1 MRPHIS
7 LDVRDVAKS
16 AAFYEKVFGVKPQ
29 KQVAD
34 YAKFDL
40 KVPALNFSVVSS
52 TGEVSSVDHLGIE
65 VETVDEIAEWK
76 TRLQDRGILQKVE
89 ENIACCF
96 ARQDKL
102 WFSDPDGNAFETRW
116 WIYPEASSLRDA
128 RGQRFPPEVT
138 LSRDRGPTTS
148 LVAPEVQR
156 PETVHVILEVQDA
169 GTPPLWTYRRTVL
182 AVQP

>member
-102 WFSDPDGNAFETRW
+102 WFSDPDGNAWEIF
-116 WIYPEASSLRDA
+116 
-128 RGQRFPPEVT
+128 
-138 LSRDRGPTTS
+138 
-148 LVAPEVQR
+148 
-156 PETVHVILEVQDA
+156 TVHEQ
-169 GTPPLWTYRRTVL
+169 L
-182 AVQP
+182 AVTGMLSQTGCCVPRKEGVSEPATCGA

>member
-29 KQVAD
+29 KQAAD

-40 KVPALNFSVVSS
+40 LVPPLNFSLISS

-65 VETVDEIAEWK
+65 VETVDEIAAWK
-76 TRLQDRGILQKVE
+76 TRLQERGILQKVE

-102 WFSDPDGNAFETRW
+102 WFNDPDGNAWEIFTVHEQ
-116 WIYPEASSLRDA
+116 L
-128 RGQRFPPEVT
+128 EVT
-138 LSRDRGPTTS
+138 GALSHTGCCVPKKGGAS
-148 LVAPEVQR
+148 EPA
-156 PETVHVILEVQDA
+156 A
-169 GTPPLWTYRRTVL
+169 CG
-182 AVQP
+182 A